1 MTLDEMKNKSSML
14 RERTD
19 KADALLSEIDRM
31 RRLDIAQ
38 AKSVSMSG
46 GCLSSV
52 VCDDLL
58 QDVLRRGINAA
69 IEWREIEILKLL
81 DVSTKCESCHGP
93 GTPPGEAAGLVCG
106 NCMGSGIEP
115 EETPD

>member
-1 MTLDEMKNKSSML
+1 MTLEEMKAKSDML
-14 RERTD
+14 RERVE
-19 KADALLSEIDRM
+19 KSEFLLREIASM
-31 RRLDIAQ
+31 RQLDTGQAQ
-38 AKSVSMSG
+38 SIKYRSG
-46 GCLSSV
+46 ATTSV

-81 DVSTKCESCHGP
+81 DIAVKCEPCGGL

-106 NCMGSGIEP
+106 ACMGSGIEP
-115 EETPD
+115 DDIVD